1 MYDLDGLSMV
11 GRAWNLAMYTL
22 AEEEFHPAEDKGC
35 VIDRIKLNT
44 SQTVRKLSS
53 KTLYCF

>member
-11 GRAWNLAMYTL
+11 GRAWNLAMYAL
-22 AEEEFHPAEDKGC
+22 AEEEFHSAKDKGC

-44 SQTVRKLSS
+44 SQTV
-53 KTLYCF
+53 